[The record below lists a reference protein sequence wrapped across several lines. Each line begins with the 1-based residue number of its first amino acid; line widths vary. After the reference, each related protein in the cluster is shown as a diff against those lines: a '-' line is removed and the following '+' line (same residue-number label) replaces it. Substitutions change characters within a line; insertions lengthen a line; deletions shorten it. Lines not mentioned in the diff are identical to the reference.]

1 MKKIILIVMLIVNL
15 IGCRENLNDRGTII
29 DKGIDRVNVKA
40 LFDSISIESTEKDK
54 NFQELY
60 WIVIDSSEEKIYIN
74 LFTYESFD
82 VGEYIILG
90 PEAADIRF
98 QKEW

>member
-1 MKKIILIVMLIVNL
+1 MKKIILIVMLIVSL
-15 IGCRENLNDRGTII
+15 IGCRENLNDRGTIT
-29 DKGIDRVNVKA
+29 DKGIDRINMKA
-40 LFDSISIESTEKDK
+40 LFDSIDIESTANDK

-60 WIVIDSSEEKIYIN
+60 WIIINSSEEKIYIN

-98 QKEW
+98 SKEW